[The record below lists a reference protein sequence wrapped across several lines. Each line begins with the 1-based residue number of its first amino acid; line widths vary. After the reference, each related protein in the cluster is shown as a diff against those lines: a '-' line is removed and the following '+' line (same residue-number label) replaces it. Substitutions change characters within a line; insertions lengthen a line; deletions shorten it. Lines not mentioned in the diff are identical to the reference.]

1 MIFRSEPLRRYV
13 ASMACVHCGA
23 IDVQAAHRNQSKGL
37 GLKVSDGL
45 IAALCVREHTRIDQ
59 GKDLSRGERRDLM
72 DFYIVRTFKRA
83 EMRGDLDADLL
94 AEWRRE
100 LEKAGMLE
108 VA

>member
-13 ASMACVHCGA
+13 ASMACVHCGSLN
-23 IDVQAAHRNQSKGL
+23 VQAAHRNFGKGL

-59 GKDLSRGERRDLM
+59 GKDLSRAERRELM
-72 DFYIVRTFKRA
+72 DTYIVRTFKRA

-94 AEWRRE
+94 AAWRGE